1 MHIATNILGI
11 APHAAVA
18 AAPAAAVQT
27 PDANRVLGD
36 VRIRFFDRDDHVT
49 FTSHQQLVAGGRVGA
64 LDGYETLREA
74 MIELAFVT
82 RGDRNQAAAVLE
94 RDGRFFGHALKGRD
108 LEQGVRAP
116 LRRTY
121 LEADD
126 RMEVVEFRAQQRL
139 DRLRAIVDGAYSH
152 RFRG

>member
-1 MHIATNILGI
+1 MQIPSIITNTV
-11 APHAAVA
+11 APAWGAVA
-18 AAPAAAVQT
+18 ATPRT

-36 VRIRFFDRDDHVT
+36 VRIRIFDRDDHVT
-49 FTSHQQLVAGGRVGA
+49 FTAHQQLVAGGRVGA
-64 LDGYETLREA
+64 REGYTTLREA
-74 MIELAFVT
+74 MAELAFAT
-82 RGDRNQAAAVLE
+82 RGERAQAAAILE

-116 LRRTY
+116 LRRTH

-126 RMEVVEFRAQQRL
+126 RMQVVELRADDRL